1 VPATADSH
9 LGPAFEAS
17 HLERT
22 YGIRV
27 AAITELDVGVFRVDR
42 HDGPSWVARVFPAA
56 RPLEGVEGDAAILRR
71 LGDRGFPAE
80 RCAHPEP
87 VSTFAGQGVLVTE
100 FVEAAAP
107 LRPGRPAAFLG
118 ALLGRLHAN
127 PGTGLRA
134 GGAWHHLSFT
144 GGPREE
150 VDAARDLLTDAL
162 PRVGVR
168 YLALYDRLR
177 DEVET
182 TDDCHDLP
190 HAFVH
195 PDFVP
200 ANAIPTPD
208 QRLVIV
214 DWAGAGRGPRLW
226 SLGFLLWAAGAR
238 SPRLVDVVVSRYR
251 KHVTL
256 EPEELTR
263 LAGAIHS
270 RPRMLECW
278 AFATG
283 RRQLSDAVQRVT
295 EARDLAEMIAAQARR
310 AFERPAGDE

>member
-1 VPATADSH
+1 VPAIADSQ
-9 LGPAFEAS
+9 LGPAFESS
-17 HLERT
+17 HLEAT

-27 AAITELDVGVFRVDR
+27 AAITALDAGVFRVDR
-42 HDGPSWVARVFPAA
+42 HDGPSWVARVFPEA
-56 RPLEGVEGDAAILRR
+56 RPLEGVEGDGAILRR
-71 LGDRGFPAE
+71 LEDRGFPAE

-87 VSTFAGQGVLVTE
+87 VSTFAGRGVLVTE
-100 FVEAAAP
+100 YVEPAAP

-150 VDAARDLLTDAL
+150 GQAAIKLLDDAL

-168 YLALYDRLR
+168 LLPLYDRLR
-177 DEVET
+177 DDVEA
-182 TDDCHDLP
+182 TDDCQDLP

-208 QRLVIV
+208 QRVVIV

-251 KHVTL
+251 KHLTL
-256 EPEELTR
+256 EPEELAR

-283 RRQLSDAVQRVT
+283 RRELSDAMQRIAH
-295 EARDLAEMIAAQARR
+295 ARGLAEAIAGQARR
-310 AFERPAGDE
+310 AFERPAGQD